1 MRSDRRIG
9 VGMTLAAWALFLL
22 LLTWFASGY
31 LERLNNPNVQ
41 VVSRVDPGGNPEVLL
56 QQNRAGHYVATGA
69 IDDVPVVFLVD
80 TGATDVAVS
89 QKVAERIGLEKG
101 FRVTVNTANG
111 TAYGWNTILDKVT
124 LGNIEMTAV
133 PATIMPGLGQE
144 ALLGMSFLKRLTLIQ
159 RGEEL
164 LIRQE

>member
-1 MRSDRRIG
+1 MRNDRRIG

-41 VVSRVDPGGNPEVLL
+41 VVSRVDPGGNLEVLL

-89 QKVAERIGLEKG
+89 REVAERIGLEKG

-111 TAYGWNTILDKVT
+111 TAYGWNTVLDKVT

-133 PATIMPGLGQE
+133 PATIIGSCAGRI
-144 ALLGMSFLKRLTLIQ
+144 SCV
-159 RGEEL
+159 
-164 LIRQE
+164 

>member
-1 MRSDRRIG
+1 MRNDQRIG

-22 LLTWFASGY
+22 VLTWFASGY
-31 LERLNNPNVQ
+31 LEDLNNPNVQ
-41 VVSRVDPGGNPEVLL
+41 VVSRVDAGGNPEVLL
-56 QQNRAGHYVATGA
+56 QQNRGGHYVATGA
-69 IDDVPVVFLVD
+69 INGEPVVFLVD
-80 TGATDVAVS
+80 TGATDVAIS
-89 QKVAERIGLEKG
+89 GKVAERLGLEKA

-111 TAYGWNTILDKVT
+111 TTSGWSTILDRIT

-133 PATIMPGLGQE
+133 PATIMPQLGQE

>member
-1 MRSDRRIG
+1 MRNEQRIG

-41 VVSRVDPGGNPEVLL
+41 VVSRVDPGGSPEVLL

-69 IDDVPVVFLVD
+69 INDAPVVFLVD

-89 QKVAERIGLEKG
+89 QNVAERIGLEKG

-111 TAYGWNTILDKVT
+111 IAHGWNTILDKVT

>member
-1 MRSDRRIG
+1 MRNYRRIG

-41 VVSRVDPGGNPEVLL
+41 VVSRVDPGGNLEVVL

-89 QKVAERIGLEKG
+89 REVAERIGLEKG

-111 TAYGWNTILDKVT
+111 TAYGWNTVLDKVT

>member
-1 MRSDRRIG
+1 MGNEKRIG

-41 VVSRVDPGGNPEVLL
+41 VVSRVDPGGSPEVLL

-69 IDDVPVVFLVD
+69 IEDMPVVFLVD

-111 TAYGWNTILDKVT
+111 TAYGWNTVLKKVT

>member
-1 MRSDRRIG
+1 MRNDQRIG

-22 LLTWFASGY
+22 VLTWFASGY
-31 LERLNNPNVQ
+31 LEDLNNPNVQ

-56 QQNRAGHYVATGA
+56 QQNRGGHYIATGA
-69 IDDVPVVFLVD
+69 INDLPVVFLVD
-80 TGATDVAVS
+80 TGATDVAIS
-89 QKVAERIGLEKG
+89 GKVAERLGLEKG

-111 TAYGWNTILDKVT
+111 PTSGWSTILDRVA

-133 PATIMPGLGQE
+133 PATIMPELGQE

-159 RGEEL
+159 KGEEL

>member
-1 MRSDRRIG
+1 MRNEQRIG

-41 VVSRVDPGGNPEVLL
+41 VVSRVDPGGSPEVLL

-69 IDDVPVVFLVD
+69 INDVPVVFLVD

-89 QKVAERIGLEKG
+89 QNVAERIGLEKG

-111 TAYGWNTILDKVT
+111 IAYGWNTILDKVT

>member
-1 MRSDRRIG
+1 MQNEQRIG

-41 VVSRVDPGGNPEVLL
+41 VVSRVDPGGRPEVLL

-69 IDDVPVVFLVD
+69 IDDVPVAFMVD

-111 TAYGWNTILDKVT
+111 TAYGWNTILDRVT

>member
-1 MRSDRRIG
+1 MQLHRRIG

-31 LERLNNPNVQ
+31 LEGLNNPNVQ
-41 VVSRVDPGGNPEVLL
+41 VVSRVDPVGNPEVLL
-56 QQNRAGHYVATGA
+56 QRNRAGHYVATGA

-89 QKVAERIGLEKG
+89 QQVAERIGLEKG

-111 TAYGWNTILDKVT
+111 TAYGWNTILDNVT
-124 LGNIEMTAV
+124 LGNIRMTAV

>member
-1 MRSDRRIG
+1 MRKDQRIG

-22 LLTWFASGY
+22 VLTWFASGY
-31 LERLNNPNVQ
+31 LEDLNNPNVQ

-56 QQNRAGHYVATGA
+56 QQNRGGHYVATGA
-69 IDDVPVVFLVD
+69 INDVPVVFLVD
-80 TGATDVAVS
+80 TGATDVAIS
-89 QKVAERIGLEKG
+89 GKIAERLGLEKG

-111 TAYGWNTILDKVT
+111 TTSGWSTILDRVA

-133 PATIMPGLGQE
+133 PATIMPELGQE

-159 RGEEL
+159 KGEEL

>member
-1 MRSDRRIG
+1 MRNDRRIG

-41 VVSRVDPGGNPEVLL
+41 VVSRVDPGGNLEVLL

-89 QKVAERIGLEKG
+89 REVAERIGLEKG

-111 TAYGWNTILDKVT
+111 TAYGWNTVLDKVT

>member
-1 MRSDRRIG
+1 MRTDRRIG

-22 LLTWFASGY
+22 LLTWFASWY

-41 VVSRVDPGGNPEVLL
+41 VVSRVDPGGNLEVLL

-89 QKVAERIGLEKG
+89 REVAERIGLEKG

-111 TAYGWNTILDKVT
+111 TAYGWNTVLDKVT

>member
-89 QKVAERIGLEKG
+89 QQVAERIGLEKG

-111 TAYGWNTILDKVT
+111 ISYGWNTILDKVT

>member
-1 MRSDRRIG
+1 MRQLA
-9 VGMTLAAWALFLL
+9 MAAWALFLL

-41 VVSRVDPGGNPEVLL
+41 VVSRVDPGGNLEVIL
-56 QQNRAGHYVATGA
+56 QQNRAGHYVPTGA

-89 QKVAERIGLEKG
+89 REVAERIGLEKG

-111 TAYGWNTILDKVT
+111 TAYGWNTVLDKVT

>member
-1 MRSDRRIG
+1 MRNHQRIG

-89 QKVAERIGLEKG
+89 REVAERIGLEKG
-101 FRVTVNTANG
+101 FRVMVNTANG
-111 TAYGWNTILDKVT
+111 TAYGWNTMLDRVT
-124 LGNIEMTAV
+124 LGNIEMSGV

>member
-1 MRSDRRIG
+1 MRNDRRIG

-41 VVSRVDPGGNPEVLL
+41 VVSRVDPGGNLEVLL

-80 TGATDVAVS
+80 TGATQIAMNGAHARRLGIDYRVVGEPAV
-89 QKVAERIGLEKG
+89 
-101 FRVTVNTANG
+101 VTTRAPFHL
-111 TAYGWNTILDKVT
+111 A
-124 LGNIEMTAV
+124 
-133 PATIMPGLGQE
+133 
-144 ALLGMSFLKRLTLIQ
+144 S
-159 RGEEL
+159 
-164 LIRQE
+164 

>member
-1 MRSDRRIG
+1 MRNDRRIG

-41 VVSRVDPGGNPEVLL
+41 VVSRVDPGGNLEVLL

-89 QKVAERIGLEKG
+89 REVAERIGIEKG
-101 FRVTVNTANG
+101 FRVTINTANG
-111 TAYGWNTILDKVT
+111 TAYGWNTVLDKVT

>member
-1 MRSDRRIG
+1 
-9 VGMTLAAWALFLL
+9 MTLAAWALFLL

-41 VVSRVDPGGNPEVLL
+41 VVSRVDPGGSPEVLL

-69 IDDVPVVFLVD
+69 INDVPVVFLVD

>member
-41 VVSRVDPGGNPEVLL
+41 VVSRVDPGGNLEVVL

-89 QKVAERIGLEKG
+89 REVAERIGLEKG

-111 TAYGWNTILDKVT
+111 TAYGWNTVLDKVT

>member
-1 MRSDRRIG
+1 
-9 VGMTLAAWALFLL
+9 MTLAAWALFLL

-41 VVSRVDPGGNPEVLL
+41 VVSRVDPGGSPEVLL

-111 TAYGWNTILDKVT
+111 TAYGWNTVLNKVT

>member
-69 IDDVPVVFLVD
+69 IDGVPVVFLVD

-111 TAYGWNTILDKVT
+111 TASGWNTILDKVT

>member
-1 MRSDRRIG
+1 MRNDRRIG

-41 VVSRVDPGGNPEVLL
+41 VVSRVDPGGNLEVVL

-89 QKVAERIGLEKG
+89 REVAERIGLEKG

-111 TAYGWNTILDKVT
+111 TAYGWNTVLDKVT

>member
-101 FRVTVNTANG
+101 FRVTVTTANG

>member
-41 VVSRVDPGGNPEVLL
+41 VVSRVDPGGNLEVLL
-56 QQNRAGHYVATGA
+56 QQNRAGHYLATGA

-89 QKVAERIGLEKG
+89 REVAERIGLEKG

-111 TAYGWNTILDKVT
+111 TAYGWNTVLDKVT

>member
-1 MRSDRRIG
+1 MGNEKRIG

-41 VVSRVDPGGNPEVLL
+41 VVSRVDPGGSPEVLL

-69 IDDVPVVFLVD
+69 IDDIPVVFLVD

-111 TAYGWNTILDKVT
+111 TAYGWNTVLKKVT